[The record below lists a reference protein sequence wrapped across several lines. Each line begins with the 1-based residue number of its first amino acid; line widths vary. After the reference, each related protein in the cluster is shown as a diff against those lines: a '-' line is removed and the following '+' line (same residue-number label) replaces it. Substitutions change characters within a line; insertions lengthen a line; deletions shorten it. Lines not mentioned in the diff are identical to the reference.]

1 ANGFDKFSTENYAN
15 TYGHYTG
22 EANGSGCGSSSPY
35 GHGMPSHIK
44 NAVRMLPPFY
54 SDNTTVDK
62 ARTFWDA
69 FERATFG
76 LSDALRLSV
85 FRDRLKGSSGEN
97 WWMYSQIDDFETLK
111 TRFHNQFVCQTPQQM
126 IERLKTT
133 KRSRGMSAEVWGDLI
148 SGLCDAAQC
157 FDPQMRYQYFL
168 AGIRNKEWRSA
179 LATTMV
185 NSIPQA
191 VAVLLYKNLHLPVED
206 ESEFVEGPTSQQVP
220 ENAMMQ
226 RILELIES
234 TQAVQ
239 QQILN
244 PSRQTRRNTVAAAIP
259 TQQLVQNAPVYLP
272 TAPQAHEVP
281 FYQSVNT
288 AFQQSSSRGVMAV
301 YPVEGTT

>member
-1 ANGFDKFSTENYAN
+1 
-15 TYGHYTG
+15 
-22 EANGSGCGSSSPY
+22 
-35 GHGMPSHIK
+35 MPSHIK

-69 FERATFG
+69 FERATFR
-76 LSDALRLSV
+76 LSDPLRLSV
-85 FRDRLKGSSGEN
+85 FRDRLKGSTGEN

-168 AGIRNKEWRSA
+168 AGIRNNKSGD
-179 LATTMV
+179 LHLLLH
-185 NSIPQA
+185 
-191 VAVLLYKNLHLPVED
+191 AVLLYKNLHLPVED
-206 ESEFVEGPTSQQVP
+206 ESGFVEGPTSLQVP

-226 RILELIES
+226 CILEQIES

-244 PSRQTRRNTVAAAIP
+244 PARQTRRNTVVAAIP
-259 TQQLVQNAPVYLP
+259 TQPLVQNAPVYLP

-288 AFQQSSSRGVMAV
+288 AVQQSSSRGIR
-301 YPVEGTT
+301 PDPDLRTQEGVIVCGRCRRVGHGRLSCGRNNLTSH